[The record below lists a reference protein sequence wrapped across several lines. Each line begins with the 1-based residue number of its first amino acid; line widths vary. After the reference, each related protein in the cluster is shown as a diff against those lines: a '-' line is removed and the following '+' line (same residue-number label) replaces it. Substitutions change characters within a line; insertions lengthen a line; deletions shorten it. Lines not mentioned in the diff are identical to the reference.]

1 MRFRALR
8 ADEVDAR
15 VSICKEN
22 GVALLLYKDARCDM
36 NILDE
41 TVGPYN
47 WQRSHSRENAN
58 CTVSIWDSEKQQW
71 ISKEDTGTESNTEAE
86 KGLASDSFKRACF
99 NWGIGREL
107 YTAPF
112 IWIAPDKLKF
122 LRKNGTKYACYDHF
136 KVTSMQVVNGRI
148 TQLTIRNQDTKETCF
163 EYGRYQE
170 QKAEADLNEKVINET
185 NAQKIDGIKWNT
197 LISIA
202 NKKGIDYKSILK
214 SYNLTQGS
222 EMTMAQWMEICGRL
236 NKMTDIGG

>member
-1 MRFRALR
+1 MI
-8 ADEVDAR
+8 E
-15 VSICKEN
+15 
-22 GVALLLYKDARCDM
+22 
-36 NILDE
+36 
-41 TVGPYN
+41 
-47 WQRSHSRENAN
+47 
-58 CTVSIWDSEKQQW
+58 
-71 ISKEDTGTESNTEAE
+71 KEDHDYT
-86 KGLASDSFKRACF
+86 
-99 NWGIGREL
+99 IGREL

-136 KVTSMQVVNGRI
+136 KVTSMQVTNGRI